1 MGDLIMKD
9 SNNDRAKGKV
19 KEIGGRIQ
27 RKLGE
32 MLGNDDMQAKGE
44 AKIAHGKAQIT
55 YGKGRDVVKE
65 KMDSI
70 ANHLY
75 ANKPY

>member
-1 MGDLIMKD
+1 MKD

-19 KEIGGRIQ
+19 KELGGRIQ
-27 RKLGE
+27 SKLGE

-44 AKIAHGKAQIT
+44 AKIIEGKAQNAF
-55 YGKGRDVVKE
+55 GKGRDVVKE

-75 ANKPY
+75 ANKP